1 MATGLRHIMKWKTDR
16 DLLIAQTLA
25 FVQSVTA
32 KATEDE
38 SRLEPFSADEPV
50 KAEPPARTVAVAP
63 PASAPNTDVR
73 EEIRRRVA
81 AFRAHQELFRRD
93 RDEYFKS
100 VLAKARSSAA
110 RPPTASS
117 DQPVKR

>member
-1 MATGLRHIMKWKTDR
+1 MKWKKDR

-25 FVQSVTA
+25 FVQSVTG

-38 SRLEPFSADEPV
+38 SRLEPVPADEPA
-50 KAEPPARTVAVAP
+50 KAEPPARTVAAAP
-63 PASAPNTDVR
+63 PSPAPRADVR

-81 AFRAHQELFRRD
+81 AFRAHQELFNRD

-100 VLAKARSSAA
+100 VLAKARSAA
-110 RPPTASS
+110 ERSSGAPPHR
-117 DQPVKR
+117 PVKR

>member
-1 MATGLRHIMKWKTDR
+1 MKLKTDR

-32 KATEDE
+32 EATEDE
-38 SRLEPFSADEPV
+38 SRLDPFPTDEPV

-81 AFRAHQELFRRD
+81 AFRAHQELFKRD

-100 VLAKARSSAA
+100 VLAKARSAA
-110 RPPTASS
+110 ERNSGAPP
-117 DQPVKR
+117 DRPVKR

>member
-1 MATGLRHIMKWKTDR
+1 MKWKTDR

-38 SRLEPFSADEPV
+38 SRLEPFPTDEPV
-50 KAEPPARTVAVAP
+50 TAEPPARTAP

>member
-1 MATGLRHIMKWKTDR
+1 MKWKKDR

-25 FVQSVTA
+25 FVQSVTG
-32 KATEDE
+32 KAAEDE
-38 SRLEPFSADEPV
+38 TRLEPNSSDEP
-50 KAEPPARTVAVAP
+50 AEIEPLPHDPVAPARP
-63 PASAPNTDVR
+63 SPAASSEFR

-81 AFRAHQELFRRD
+81 AFRAHQELFKRD

-100 VLAKARSSAA
+100 VLARVRSPSGHASGS
-110 RPPTASS
+110 SS

>member
-1 MATGLRHIMKWKTDR
+1 MKWKKDR

-25 FVQSVTA
+25 FVQSVTG
-32 KATEDE
+32 KATESE
-38 SRLEPFSADEPV
+38 SRLELIPSDEP
-50 KAEPPARTVAVAP
+50 ARSEPPAHHPAAP
-63 PASAPNTDVR
+63 ARPTSAPSTDFR

-81 AFRAHQELFRRD
+81 AFRAHQELFNRD

-100 VLAKARSSAA
+100 VLAKARSAA
-110 RPPTASS
+110 GRPSGAST

>member
-1 MATGLRHIMKWKTDR
+1 MKWKKDR

-32 KATEDE
+32 EATEDE
-38 SRLEPFSADEPV
+38 SRLEPFPTDEPV
-50 KAEPPARTVAVAP
+50 TAEPPARTAP

-81 AFRAHQELFRRD
+81 AFRAHQELFKRD

-100 VLAKARSSAA
+100 VLAKARSAA
-110 RPPTASS
+110 ERNPGASP
-117 DQPVKR
+117 DRPVKR